1 MNRIVVSIVVSA
13 MFAVLLVACGGDTAA
28 PAPIVVEKEVIVE
41 REVVKEVEVEKVVE
55 KKVVQTVVNVKQIIT
70 TVAPEEGTTAEEG
83 IYGGKLLITGQAS
96 IKTLDPDFSA
106 AYVTAATANQHVF
119 EQLFAWNQ
127 KMEPTPGAVQSW
139 NVDGT
144 ATKWT
149 LTIRE
154 GMKFHDGTDVT
165 VDDVIASYER
175 IMASGA
181 GYNAGITKRLLVEGG
196 MKKQDNLTLTIQL
209 SEPFNFIPTGLSI
222 PFRGSVTVKPK
233 RIVDMFPTGKE
244 DMGHDNVIGSGPYRV
259 KDWFVGDR
267 IVLERFPDY
276 NSRSEPASYMAGAK
290 LAFMDE
296 LHWLE
301 IPNEET
307 KIAGLKTGE
316 WDFMDSVGLDFV
328 SDLEKT
334 DGVNIGWY
342 KPGHYSNSP
351 FNHAVAPTDN
361 KLVRQAILAAVDAE
375 AIMSSLGPPS
385 TWNLCGQVFIC
396 NAVWNS
402 DSAIELYNQA
412 NTERAKELLA
422 EAGYNGEPVHIKNP
436 TDYGTITPIGP
447 VLKSQLE
454 AAGINVEMPAQD
466 WAGIISIIMT
476 PNGWNM
482 FTNWNT
488 HRSIFSPAFHSYTS
502 GKGLSS
508 YDSPIMQGLHA
519 RFIQETNPVTM
530 QEIVDDMQATMYDEL
545 PWVPFGQ
552 FYMPSPYRDYVKN
565 FPEIYLGAPNYNNV
579 WIEK

>member
-1 MNRIVVSIVVSA
+1 MNRIVISLFLAA
-13 MFAVLLVACGGDTAA
+13 MVAVLVAACGKTAEA
-28 PAPIVVEKEVIVE
+28 PAPIIIEKEIVVEKDVIKEVIVE
-41 REVVKEVEVEKVVE
+41 REVE

-70 TVAPEEGTTAEEG
+70 TVAPEEGTTADEG
-83 IYGGKLLITGQAS
+83 IYGGRLLITGQAS

-106 AYVTAATANQHVF
+106 AYVTAATANQHIF

-139 NVDGT
+139 NVNAT

-165 VDDVIASYER
+165 ADDVIASYER

-196 MKKQDNLTLTIQL
+196 MKKQDNLTLTIEL

-233 RIVDMFPTGKE
+233 RIVDLFPTGKE
-244 DMGHDNVIGSGPYRV
+244 DMGHDNIIGSGPYRV
-259 KDWFVGDR
+259 KSWFVGDR

-316 WDFMDSVGLDFV
+316 WDFMDSVALDFV
-328 SDLEKT
+328 ADLEAT
-334 DGVNIGWY
+334 NGVNIGWY

-375 AIMSSLGPPS
+375 EIMSSLGPPS

-412 NTERAKELLA
+412 NPERAKELLA
-422 EAGYNGEPVHIKNP
+422 EAGYNGEPIHIKNP

-476 PNGWNM
+476 SQGWNM

-488 HRSIFSPAFHSYTS
+488 HRSIFSPAFHTYTA

-508 YDSPIMQGLHA
+508 YDSPIMQELHA
-519 RFIQETNPVTM
+519 RFIQETDPVVM